1 MQDKFLLTYE
11 ILMSSCIV
19 INLISNLLMLTFD
32 LTCNINRLHM
42 NISIFHV
49 HINRL
54 HRNNIT
60 MLHIDMITMQLGGK
74 KILP

>member
-1 MQDKFLLTYE
+1 
-11 ILMSSCIV
+11 
-19 INLISNLLMLTFD
+19 
-32 LTCNINRLHM
+32 M